1 MAIRSMAPTLIAVD
15 EIGTA
20 QDIEALEY
28 ANLSGIFIIAT
39 VHGKNQGGCNKKAW
53 KRFCRFVRKKICI
66 LNIGEYLCV

>member
-39 VHGKNQGGCNKKAW
+39 VHGKNQAAVIKKLG
-53 KRFCRFVRKKICI
+53 KDFVDLFEKKICI